1 MIFFLTKQSKYTA
14 DDNFF
19 EIKVI
24 VKKRKKKK

>member
-1 MIFFLTKQSKYTA
+1 MIFFLTKQSKYTP